1 MSFTKGKFFFVCK
14 KIRKAIA
21 KASGNEIEYLCYHFF
36 KILKDV

>member
-14 KIRKAIA
+14 KIA
-21 KASGNEIEYLCYHFF
+21 KASGNDIEYLCYHFF